1 VNHLGCAARAAR
13 AAETTEAVV
22 GWLAQTTSI
31 ETLLGDKETWSST
44 GS

>member
-1 VNHLGCAARAAR
+1 VNHLGCAARAARAAR

-31 ETLLGDKETWSST
+31 ETLLGDKET
-44 GS
+44 